1 MGTSTR
7 PEFRTLPVSEKI
19 LVPFEVAVPM
29 AAKAL
34 APWPMIHGTVA

>member
-19 LVPFEVAVPM
+19 LVPFDVAVPM
-29 AAKAL
+29 ALNAS
-34 APWPMIHGTVA
+34 APWFTIHGTVA